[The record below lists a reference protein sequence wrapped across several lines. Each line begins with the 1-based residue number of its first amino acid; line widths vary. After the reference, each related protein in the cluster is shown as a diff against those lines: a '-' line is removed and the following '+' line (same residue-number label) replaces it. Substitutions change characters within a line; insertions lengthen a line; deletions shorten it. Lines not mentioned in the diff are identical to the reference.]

1 MTVREL
7 IGMLEDV
14 EEGNAEILIET
25 QDNIVTEVSLIEDEI
40 SDDEGNT
47 QCLYKLVAEE
57 YLQNHISQLLQ
68 GGRKPS
74 FFDIKLQ
81 CRS

>member
-57 YLQNHISQLLQ
+57 YL
-68 GGRKPS
+68 
-74 FFDIKLQ
+74 
-81 CRS
+81 

>member
-7 IGMLEDV
+7 IGILEDV

-47 QCLYKLVAEE
+47 QCIYKLVAEE
-57 YLQNHISQLLQ
+57 YL
-68 GGRKPS
+68 
-74 FFDIKLQ
+74 
-81 CRS
+81 

>member
-25 QDNIVTEVSLIEDEI
+25 QDNVVTEVSLIEDEI

-57 YLQNHISQLLQ
+57 YL
-68 GGRKPS
+68 
-74 FFDIKLQ
+74 
-81 CRS
+81 

>member
-14 EEGNAEILIET
+14 EEANAEILIET
-25 QDNIVTEVSLIEDEI
+25 QDNIVTEVSLIEDEV
-40 SDDEGNT
+40 SDEEGNT

-57 YLQNHISQLLQ
+57 YL
-68 GGRKPS
+68 
-74 FFDIKLQ
+74 
-81 CRS
+81 

>member
-47 QCLYKLVAEE
+47 QCIYKLVAEE
-57 YLQNHISQLLQ
+57 YLQNA
-68 GGRKPS
+68 
-74 FFDIKLQ
+74 
-81 CRS
+81 

>member
-14 EEGNAEILIET
+14 EEANAEILIET
-25 QDNIVTEVSLIEDEI
+25 QDNIVTEVSLIEDEV

-47 QCLYKLVAEE
+47 QCIYKLVAEE
-57 YLQNHISQLLQ
+57 YL
-68 GGRKPS
+68 
-74 FFDIKLQ
+74 
-81 CRS
+81 

>member
-47 QCLYKLVAEE
+47 QCIYKLVAEE
-57 YLQNHISQLLQ
+57 YL
-68 GGRKPS
+68 
-74 FFDIKLQ
+74 
-81 CRS
+81 

>member
-7 IGMLEDV
+7 IGILEDV

-25 QDNIVTEVSLIEDEI
+25 QDNIVTEVSLIEDEV

-57 YLQNHISQLLQ
+57 YL
-68 GGRKPS
+68 
-74 FFDIKLQ
+74 
-81 CRS
+81 

>member
-25 QDNIVTEVSLIEDEI
+25 QDNIVTEVSLIEDEV

-47 QCLYKLVAEE
+47 QCIYKLVAEE
-57 YLQNHISQLLQ
+57 YL
-68 GGRKPS
+68 
-74 FFDIKLQ
+74 
-81 CRS
+81 

>member
-7 IGMLEDV
+7 IGILEDV

-25 QDNIVTEVSLIEDEI
+25 QDNIVTEVSLIEDEV

-47 QCLYKLVAEE
+47 QCIYKLVAEE
-57 YLQNHISQLLQ
+57 YL
-68 GGRKPS
+68 
-74 FFDIKLQ
+74 
-81 CRS
+81 

>member
-25 QDNIVTEVSLIEDEI
+25 QDNIVTEVSLVEDEV

-57 YLQNHISQLLQ
+57 YL
-68 GGRKPS
+68 
-74 FFDIKLQ
+74 
-81 CRS
+81 

>member
-14 EEGNAEILIET
+14 EEANAEILIET
-25 QDNIVTEVSLIEDEI
+25 QDNIVTEVSLIEDEV

-57 YLQNHISQLLQ
+57 YL
-68 GGRKPS
+68 
-74 FFDIKLQ
+74 
-81 CRS
+81 

>member
-25 QDNIVTEVSLIEDEI
+25 QDNIVTEVSLIEDEV
-40 SDDEGNT
+40 SDDEGNV

-57 YLQNHISQLLQ
+57 YL
-68 GGRKPS
+68 
-74 FFDIKLQ
+74 
-81 CRS
+81 

>member
-1 MTVREL
+1 
-7 IGMLEDV
+7 MLEDV

-25 QDNIVTEVSLIEDEI
+25 QDNIVTEVSLIEDEV

-57 YLQNHISQLLQ
+57 YL
-68 GGRKPS
+68 
-74 FFDIKLQ
+74 
-81 CRS
+81 

>member
-25 QDNIVTEVSLIEDEI
+25 QDNIVTEVSLIEDEV

-47 QCLYKLVAEE
+47 QCIYKLIAEE
-57 YLQNHISQLLQ
+57 YL
-68 GGRKPS
+68 
-74 FFDIKLQ
+74 
-81 CRS
+81 

>member
-25 QDNIVTEVSLIEDEI
+25 QDNIVTEVSLIEDEV

-57 YLQNHISQLLQ
+57 YL
-68 GGRKPS
+68 
-74 FFDIKLQ
+74 
-81 CRS
+81 